1 MWPGPY
7 GDNGS
12 KKYLTASLDQSLKR
26 MNLEYVDIFYHH
38 RMDPDTP
45 LYETMWAL
53 DSIVKSGKALYA
65 GLSNYDGPTM
75 EKAAKILEDLHCPF
89 VINQNAYS
97 IFDRTVEKNGI
108 IKSAVE
114 KKKGMIIFSPLAQGL
129 LTDRYLYGIPEDS
142 RVRTDGRFLNE
153 KSLSAEKLKK
163 IKALNDVAERR
174 GQTLAQMALSWVY
187 SHEGI
192 TSVLIGAS
200 KPEQIIQNIKMTEN
214 LKFTKEEY
222 EEIDAIAL

>member
-1 MWPGPY
+1 
-7 GDNGS
+7 
-12 KKYLTASLDQSLKR
+12 
-26 MNLEYVDIFYHH
+26 
-38 RMDPDTP
+38 
-45 LYETMWAL
+45 
-53 DSIVKSGKALYA
+53 
-65 GLSNYDGPTM
+65 
-75 EKAAKILEDLHCPF
+75 
-89 VINQNAYS
+89 
-97 IFDRTVEKNGI
+97 
-108 IKSAVE
+108 
-114 KKKGMIIFSPLAQGL
+114 
-129 LTDRYLYGIPEDS
+129 
-142 RVRTDGRFLNE
+142 VRTDGRFLNE